1 MVSCRQT
8 YTSGKGKLV
17 ANDED
22 FNIGSRGYQG
32 IRWFEGLIDEVA
44 IFEVV
49 LTKADIMDIM
59 KDGLFQSALALSLQA
74 N

>member
-22 FNIGSRGYQG
+22 FNIGGRDYQG
-32 IRWFEGLIDEVA
+32 TRWFEGLIDEVA

-49 LTKADIMDIM
+49 LTKAGIMDIM
-59 KDGLFQSALALSLQA
+59 KDELFQSTLAVSLQA

>member
-8 YTSGKGKLV
+8 YTSSKGKLV

-49 LTKADIMDIM
+49 LTKADI
-59 KDGLFQSALALSLQA
+59 FV
-74 N
+74 